1 MHACVCV
8 LNIRTE
14 VVIAIVQERRCFI
27 PQGWSKFYEFSLA
40 DLRTAASV
48 IDRLCKGKGNSLSL
62 CMCVCVCVC
71 VYISLGAFGA
81 TGIVF
86 TTQAA

>member
-48 IDRLCKGKGNSLSL
+48 IDRLCKGKGKSLSL
-62 CMCVCVCVC
+62 WMHVCVCVCVC
-71 VYISLGAFGA
+71 VLGCLLGA